1 MTVLY
6 LIRHGQTDWNLQG
19 RYTGQSDIPLNAT
32 GEQQARAAAA
42 QLAGVKLDAIV
53 ASDLQRARRTA
64 EIIAARM
71 GLPVQTDPR
80 LREIH
85 QGVWEGMH
93 FAEIKTHYEE
103 AFQRRKRN
111 PLGVAPPGGET
122 VGQVQKRVLAAL
134 RDICAQYP
142 HQQVAV
148 VSHGLAL
155 AIIKASLSGHPIQ
168 RVWELIPPNAQVE
181 RLPMGCE
188 DRPRP
193 GGV

>member
-1 MTVLY
+1 VTVLY

-19 RYTGQSDIPLNAT
+19 RYTGQSDIPLNTT
-32 GEQQARAAAA
+32 GEQQASAAAA
-42 QLAGVKLDAIV
+42 QLEGVKLDAIV
-53 ASDLQRARRTA
+53 SSDLQRARHTA
-64 EIIAARM
+64 EIIAAQM

-80 LREIH
+80 LREIN
-85 QGVWEGMH
+85 QGLWEGMH
-93 FAEIKTHYEE
+93 FTEIKTQYEE
-103 AFQRRKRN
+103 AFKQRKNN
-111 PLGVAPPGGET
+111 PLTVAPPGGET
-122 VGQVQKRVLAAL
+122 VGQVQTRVLAAL

-148 VSHGLAL
+148 VSHGLSL

-181 RLPMGCE
+181 RLPMSCE
-188 DRPRP
+188 DHPRP